1 MIFLCSRLTFRPNMK
16 FVSLVSKNVSLMM
29 VVLHLEHYI
38 FDGGS
43 CGLAELDLCEVPTNI
58 AVENNN
64 CLQIHL

>member
-1 MIFLCSRLTFRPNMK
+1 MK

-43 CGLAELDLCEVPTNI
+43 CGLAELDLCEVPTKKI
-58 AVENNN
+58 
-64 CLQIHL
+64 LFIFILSL